1 MKADIKALITIT
13 NKDCV
18 YTGYRP
24 AHQIDGYLTTGLHE
38 YIDTDRI
45 CNGESKEGF
54 ITFISPGA
62 YPHSLKVGDKI
73 SFQEGATVVG
83 YAEVLD
89 VINDILKAIVGI

>member
-24 AHQIDGYLTTGLHE
+24 AHQIDGYLTTGLH
-38 YIDTDRI
+38 D
-45 CNGESKEGF
+45 
-54 ITFISPGA
+54 
-62 YPHSLKVGDKI
+62 YPHSLKFGDKT

-83 YAEVLD
+83 
-89 VINDILKAIVGI
+89 

>member
-54 ITFISPGA
+54 ITFISPEA

-73 SFQEGATVVG
+73 SFQE
-83 YAEVLD
+83 
-89 VINDILKAIVGI
+89 

>member
-1 MKADIKALITIT
+1 MRADIKALITIT

-24 AHQIDGYLTTGLHE
+24 SHLINVYLTTGLHE
-38 YIDTDRI
+38 YIDADCI

-54 ITFISPGA
+54 ITFISPEF

-73 SFQEGATVVG
+73 SFQDGATIVG

-89 VINDILKAIVGI
+89 VINDVLKA

>member
-1 MKADIKALITIT
+1 LKADIKALITIT

-54 ITFISPGA
+54 ITFISPEA

-73 SFQEGATVVG
+73 PFQEGATVVG

-89 VINDILKAIVGI
+89 VINDILKA

>member
-1 MKADIKALITIT
+1 LKADIKALITIT

-45 CNGESKEGF
+45 CKGESKEGF
-54 ITFISPGA
+54 ITFISPEA

-89 VINDILKAIVGI
+89 VINDILKA